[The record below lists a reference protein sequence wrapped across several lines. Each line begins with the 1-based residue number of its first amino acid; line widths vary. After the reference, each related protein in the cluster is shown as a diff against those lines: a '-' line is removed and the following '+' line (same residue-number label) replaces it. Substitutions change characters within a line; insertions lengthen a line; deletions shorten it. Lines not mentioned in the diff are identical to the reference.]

1 MNTVNRWL
9 RWLFFVFIVR
19 PVILFGLGL
28 KVRDAARL
36 PRRGP
41 ALIVANHN
49 SHLDTVVL
57 MSLFRLKALPYVRAV
72 AAADYWMVGGF
83 RTWFAE
89 HLIGI
94 LPMVRRSEPGGEKQ
108 PLDELLR
115 PVEDWLKKGGIAVFF
130 PEGTRGEPEQL
141 KTFKSGLGHLAER
154 NPTVPVVPVYLFGVG
169 RSLPRGEAFIVPH
182 FIDVFVG
189 EPRLFSGTRQE
200 FVAQVREDISA
211 MRENHGIDA
220 WD

>member
-1 MNTVNRWL
+1 MLLNRWL
-9 RWLFFVFIVR
+9 RWIFFVFVVR

-28 KVRDAARL
+28 KVRNRHRL

-57 MSLFRLKALPYVRAV
+57 MSLFRLKALPHVRAV

-94 LPMVRRSEPGGEKQ
+94 LPMQRRSEGEKQ
-108 PLDELLR
+108 SLDAILA
-115 PVEDWLKKGGIAVFF
+115 PVEDWLRKGEIAIFF

-141 KTFKSGLGHLAER
+141 KSFKSGLGHLAER

-189 EPRLFSGTRQE
+189 EPRTFSGDRKE
-200 FVAQVREDISA
+200 FVAKIREDISA
-211 MRENHGIDA
+211 MQEQHGVDA
-220 WD
+220 WA